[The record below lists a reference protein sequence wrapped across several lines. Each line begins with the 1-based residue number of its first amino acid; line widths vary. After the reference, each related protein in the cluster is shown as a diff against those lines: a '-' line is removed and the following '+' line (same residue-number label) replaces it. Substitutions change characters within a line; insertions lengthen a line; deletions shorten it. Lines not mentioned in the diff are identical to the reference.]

1 MCYSCSRIKEGSQQM
16 SDNATQFQAGDVVR
30 LKSGGPDMTVKRLM
44 GVGAD
49 CVWFQGD
56 NRLEEAWFEFDLL
69 MRVENPGESE

>member
-1 MCYSCSRIKEGSQQM
+1 M
-16 SDNATQFQAGDVVR
+16 SDNATQFQVGDVVR

-56 NRLEEAWFEFDLL
+56 NRLAEGAWFASDLL
-69 MRVENPGESE
+69 TRVENPGVSE